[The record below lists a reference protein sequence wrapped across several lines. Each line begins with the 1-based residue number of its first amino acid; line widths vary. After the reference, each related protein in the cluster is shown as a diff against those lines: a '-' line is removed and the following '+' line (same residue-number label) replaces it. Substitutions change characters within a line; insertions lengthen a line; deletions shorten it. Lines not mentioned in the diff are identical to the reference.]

1 MMHPSVQRAARH
13 VVNFSH
19 PTQTSVKML
28 VMNDCFV
35 ACLAVNHA
43 DDALYSLAEKMVG
56 DRVSHFTFA
65 QLYFVLAALTVS
77 NLPRVYST

>member
-1 MMHPSVQRAARH
+1 
-13 VVNFSH
+13 
-19 PTQTSVKML
+19 ML

-65 QLYFVLAALTVS
+65 QLYLPQQGEGDAVLLNTV
-77 NLPRVYST
+77 LIDEHLAVPYDP

>member
-1 MMHPSVQRAARH
+1 
-13 VVNFSH
+13 
-19 PTQTSVKML
+19 ML

-65 QLYFVLAALTVS
+65 QLYS
-77 NLPRVYST
+77 

>member
-1 MMHPSVQRAARH
+1 
-13 VVNFSH
+13 
-19 PTQTSVKML
+19 ML

-65 QLYFVLAALTVS
+65 QLYHIKGHAMPKCALMRRTSFLTGPSPMV
-77 NLPRVYST
+77 PCHEK

>member
-1 MMHPSVQRAARH
+1 
-13 VVNFSH
+13 
-19 PTQTSVKML
+19 
-28 VMNDCFV
+28 MNDCFV

-65 QLYFVLAALTVS
+65 QLYYQTMWWDFSGTP
-77 NLPRVYST
+77 NEN